1 SAHENFTRWRFLHI
15 VRRQPRGL
23 WSDKIIEVSPR
34 SSRDRAQESAI
45 IRRQRSAAP
54 AFRRPIDHHHRH
66 RKESPQEEERGCG
79 YYRRGSPRRRSDEK
93 KHASSGDPKPAK
105 NKLPL
110 PTSRAPVSVCRRLPF
125 EEQPMRRQS
134 PVDDA
139 NNRIERHCRIIR
151 QKNNREHD
159 AQETVA
165 WVAPKSRPRRRRME
179 Q

>member
-1 SAHENFTRWRFLHI
+1 SAHENLPRWRFLDI

-54 AFRRPIDHHHRH
+54 AFRRPNDHHHRP

-79 YYRRGSPRRRSDEK
+79 YDRRSSPRCHSGENEQ
-93 KHASSGDPKPAK
+93 ASSGDPKPAE

-110 PTSRAPVSVCRRLPF
+110 PTL
-125 EEQPMRRQS
+125 
-134 PVDDA
+134 
-139 NNRIERHCRIIR
+139 
-151 QKNNREHD
+151 
-159 AQETVA
+159 
-165 WVAPKSRPRRRRME
+165 
-179 Q
+179 